1 MWKQPLAGGQAP
13 DYGPSRAPAEVH
25 RWCACG
31 VRVVRGVVCGGRLR
45 CVVCVAY
52 VSVQHFIRPYRG
64 GTV

>member
-45 CVVCVAY
+45 WCVWSMSVCNILSYIEA
-52 VSVQHFIRPYRG
+52 
-64 GTV
+64 